1 MPQELVS
8 HRMESRRRVPI
19 GRRQLA
25 HEPVKLI
32 LALLGVALAV
42 ALVGLLFGLREG
54 INRQVS
60 LFEDHAGADVYVA
73 SKGTRDFPTS
83 GSSTLPA
90 SVARRVGA
98 VPGVSEAVPVTN
110 SLGILTLH
118 DKRVATLLVG
128 FEPGRLGQPWD
139 MGAGRRPQ
147 KAGEI
152 AVDRVMA
159 DTHGLGLGDS
169 VHVRGRPLRV
179 VGLTD
184 GTAAWMTP
192 LIFVTRQTANA
203 LEGRGDSARFV
214 LVRGADG
221 DALAS
226 RIARHFPGLNVMTRE
241 ELRANDR
248 ELLSRSFNSPLLV
261 MVLIALGVG
270 ALVIGLTTYGFV
282 ADRRREF
289 GSLKAIGERNARL
302 YRLVAGQAVAI
313 AVVGLAAGIALRVA
327 AGSTI
332 HAVSPKFLFVALPAH
347 YAILVVAAL
356 AMGLA
361 GALVPVRVLAR
372 LDPQEVFRR

>member
-1 MPQELVS
+1 MS
-8 HRMESRRRVPI
+8 HRIHSRRRVPI
-19 GRRQLA
+19 GRRQLT
-25 HEPVKLI
+25 HEPVKLV
-32 LALLGVALAV
+32 LALAGVALAV

-60 LFEDHAGADVYVA
+60 TFEDNAGADVYVA

-90 SVARRVGA
+90 SLARQVSA
-98 VPGVSEAVPVTN
+98 VPGVAEAAPVTS
-110 SLGILTLH
+110 SLGILALH

-139 MGAGRRPQ
+139 MAEGRRPSQ
-147 KAGEI
+147 AGEI

-159 DTHGLGLGDS
+159 DTHGLDPGDT

-192 LIFVTRQTANA
+192 LIFVTRRAANA
-203 LEGRGDSARFV
+203 LEGLGDSARFV
-214 LVRGADG
+214 LVKGADRES
-221 DALAS
+221 LAS
-226 RIARHFPGLNVMTRE
+226 RIAGRFPDLNVMTRE

-289 GSLKAIGERNARL
+289 GSLKAIGERNGRL

-313 AVVGLAAGIALRVA
+313 AAVGLVAGIALRVA

-347 YAILVVAAL
+347 YVILVAAAL
-356 AMGLA
+356 AMGLT

>member
-1 MPQELVS
+1 MS
-8 HRMESRRRVPI
+8 HRIQSARRRVPI
-19 GRRQLA
+19 GRRQLT
-25 HEPVKLI
+25 HEPVKLV
-32 LALLGVALAV
+32 LALAGVALAI

-60 LFEDHAGADVYVA
+60 IFEDNAGADVYIA

-90 SVARRVGA
+90 SLAREVSAVA
-98 VPGVSEAVPVTN
+98 GVAEAVPVTN

-139 MGAGRRPQ
+139 MAEGRRPQ
-147 KAGEI
+147 RAGEI
-152 AVDRVMA
+152 AVDSVMA
-159 DTHGLGLGDS
+159 AAHGLDLGDT
-169 VHVRGRPLRV
+169 VQVRGRPVRV
-179 VGLTD
+179 VGLTG

-192 LIFVTRQTANA
+192 LIFVTRRTANA

-214 LVRGADG
+214 LVKGADRES
-221 DALAS
+221 LAS
-226 RIARHFPGLNVMTRE
+226 RIARRFPDLNVMTRE

-289 GSLKAIGERNARL
+289 GSLKAIGERNGRL

-313 AVVGLAAGIALRVA
+313 AAVGLAAGIVLRIA

-332 HAVSPKFLFVALPAH
+332 HTVSPKFLFVSLPAH
-347 YAILVVAAL
+347 YAILGAAAL

-361 GALVPVRVLAR
+361 GALVPVRVLAQ

>member
-1 MPQELVS
+1 MSNRIQW
-8 HRMESRRRVPI
+8 SRGKVPI
-19 GRRQLA
+19 GRRQLT
-25 HEPVKLI
+25 HEPAKLVLT
-32 LALLGVALAV
+32 LAGVALAV

-60 LFEDHAGADVYVA
+60 TFEDNAGADVYIA
-73 SKGTRDFPTS
+73 SRGTRDFPTS

-90 SVARRVGA
+90 SLARRVSA
-98 VPGVSEAVPVTN
+98 VPGVAEAAPVTN
-110 SLGILTLH
+110 SLGILALH
-118 DKRVATLLVG
+118 DQRVATLLIG
-128 FEPGRLGQPWD
+128 FEPGHVGQPWN
-139 MGAGRRPQ
+139 MAEGRRP
-147 KAGEI
+147 ARMGEI
-152 AVDRVMA
+152 AIDSVMA
-159 DTHGLGLGDS
+159 DAHGLSPGDT

-203 LEGRGDSARFV
+203 LEGLGDRARFV
-214 LVRGADG
+214 LVRGAG
-221 DALAS
+221 RRELA
-226 RIARHFPGLNVMTRE
+226 ARVARRFPDLNVMTRE

-248 ELLSRSFNSPLLV
+248 ELLSRSFNAPLLV

-289 GSLKAIGERNARL
+289 GSLKAIGERNGRL
-302 YRLVAGQAVAI
+302 YRLVAGQALAI
-313 AVVGLAAGIALRVA
+313 AAAGLAAGIVLRIA

-332 HAVSPKFLFVALPAH
+332 HAISPKFLFVALPAH
-347 YAILVVAAL
+347 YAVLVAAAV

>member
-1 MPQELVS
+1 VKLT
-8 HRMESRRRVPI
+8 HGRVPI
-19 GRRQLA
+19 GRRQLT
-25 HEPVKLI
+25 HEPIKLV
-32 LALLGVALAV
+32 LALLGVSLAV

-73 SKGTRDFPTS
+73 RKGTRDFPTA
-83 GSSTLPA
+83 GSSALPA
-90 SVARRVGA
+90 SLAGEVKEI
-98 VPGVSEAVPVTN
+98 PGVEEAVPVTN

-128 FEPGRLGQPWD
+128 FEPGRLGRPWD
-139 MGAGRRPQ
+139 MAAGRRPQ
-147 KAGEI
+147 RAGEI
-152 AVDRVMA
+152 AIDSVMA
-159 DTHGLGLGDS
+159 DTHGLDVGDIAR
-169 VHVRGRPLRV
+169 VRGQPLRV

-203 LEGRGDSARFV
+203 LEGRGDTARFV
-214 LVRGADG
+214 LVRGADPES
-221 DALAS
+221 LAA
-226 RIARHFPGLNVMTRE
+226 RITRRFPQLNAMTKAE
-241 ELRANDR
+241 IRANDR
-248 ELLSRSFNSPLLV
+248 ELLSRAFNSPLLV

-282 ADRRREF
+282 SDRRREF
-289 GSLKAIGERNARL
+289 GSLKAIGERNGRL
-302 YRLVAGQAVAI
+302 YRLVTGQAIAI
-313 AVVGLAAGIALRVA
+313 AAVGLVAGVMMRIV

-347 YAILVVAAL
+347 YVIVVAAAL
-356 AMGLA
+356 VMGLA
-361 GALVPVRVLAR
+361 GALVPVRLLAR

>member
-1 MPQELVS
+1 MGN
-8 HRMESRRRVPI
+8 RMHAGRGTVPI
-19 GRRQLA
+19 GRRQLT
-25 HEPVKLI
+25 HEPVKLV
-32 LALLGVALAV
+32 LALAGVALAV
-42 ALVGLLFGLREG
+42 ALVGLLLGLREG

-60 LFEDHAGADVYVA
+60 TFEDNAGADVFVA
-73 SKGTRDFPTS
+73 AKGTRDFPTS

-90 SVARRVGA
+90 SLALSVRA
-98 VPGVSEAVPVTN
+98 VPGVEEAAPVTN
-110 SLGILTLH
+110 SLGILSLH
-118 DKRVATLLVG
+118 DKRVATLLIG
-128 FEPGRLGQPWD
+128 FEPGHLGQPWD
-139 MGAGRRPQ
+139 MATGRRPQ
-147 KAGEI
+147 RTGEI
-152 AVDRVMA
+152 ALDSVMA
-159 DTHGLGLGDS
+159 DTHGLGVGDT

-192 LIFVTRQTANA
+192 LIFVTRQAANA
-203 LEGRGDSARFV
+203 LEGLGDSARFV
-214 LVRGADG
+214 LVKGADR

-226 RIARHFPGLNVMTRE
+226 RIARRFPDLNVMTRE
-241 ELRANDR
+241 QLRANDR

-289 GSLKAIGERNARL
+289 GSLKAIGERNGRL

-313 AVVGLAAGIALRVA
+313 AAIGLGAGIALRLA

-332 HAVSPKFLFVALPAH
+332 HALSPKFLFVALPTH
-347 YAILVVAAL
+347 YAILVFAAL

>member
-1 MPQELVS
+1 MS
-8 HRMESRRRVPI
+8 HRIHSARRRVPI
-19 GRRQLA
+19 GRRQLT
-25 HEPVKLI
+25 HEPVKLV
-32 LALLGVALAV
+32 LALAGVALAV

-60 LFEDHAGADVYVA
+60 TFEDNAGADVYVA

-90 SVARRVGA
+90 SLAREVGA
-98 VPGVSEAVPVTN
+98 VPGVAEAVPVTN

-128 FEPGRLGQPWD
+128 FEPGRLGGPWD
-139 MGAGRRPQ
+139 MAEGRRPQ
-147 KAGEI
+147 RPGEI
-152 AVDRVMA
+152 AVDSVMA
-159 DTHGLGLGDS
+159 EAHGLDLGDT
-169 VHVRGRPLRV
+169 VQVRGQPLRV

-203 LEGRGDSARFV
+203 LEGIGDSARFV
-214 LVRGADG
+214 LVSGADRES
-221 DALAS
+221 LAT
-226 RIARHFPGLNVMTRE
+226 RIARRFPDLNVMTRE

-289 GSLKAIGERNARL
+289 GSLKAIGERNGRL

-313 AVVGLAAGIALRVA
+313 ATVGLAGGIVLRIA

-332 HAVSPKFLFVALPAH
+332 HTVSPKFLFVSLPAH
-347 YAILVVAAL
+347 YAILVAAAL

>member
-1 MPQELVS
+1 VS
-8 HRMESRRRVPI
+8 HRIHSRRRVPI
-19 GRRQLA
+19 GRRQLI
-25 HEPVKLI
+25 HEPVKLV

-60 LFEDHAGADVYVA
+60 TFEDNAGADVYVA
-73 SKGTRDFPTS
+73 SNGTRDFPTS

-90 SVARRVGA
+90 SLARRVSA
-98 VPGVSEAVPVTN
+98 VPGVAEAVPVTS

-118 DKRVATLLVG
+118 DKRVASLLVG

-139 MGAGRRPQ
+139 MAEGRRPQ
-147 KAGEI
+147 RAGEI

-159 DTHGLGLGDS
+159 DAHGLDPGDM
-169 VHVRGRPLRV
+169 VQVRGRHLRV

-203 LEGRGDSARFV
+203 LEGLGDSARFV
-214 LVRGADG
+214 LVRGADRQS
-221 DALAS
+221 LAARIS
-226 RIARHFPGLNVMTRE
+226 RRFPDLSVMTRE

-289 GSLKAIGERNARL
+289 GSLKAIGERNSRL

-313 AVVGLAAGIALRVA
+313 AAVGLAAGIALRIT

>member
-1 MPQELVS
+1 VS
-8 HRMESRRRVPI
+8 HRIHSRRRVPI
-19 GRRQLA
+19 GRRQLT
-25 HEPVKLI
+25 HEPVKLV

-60 LFEDHAGADVYVA
+60 TFEDNAGADVYVA

-90 SVARRVGA
+90 SLAPRVNA
-98 VPGVSEAVPVTN
+98 VPGVAEAVPVTS

-139 MGAGRRPQ
+139 MAEGRRPER
-147 KAGEI
+147 AGEI

-159 DTHGLGLGDS
+159 DAHGLDPGDM
-169 VHVRGRPLRV
+169 VQVRGRHLRV

-192 LIFVTRQTANA
+192 LIFVTRRTANA
-203 LEGRGDSARFV
+203 LEGLGDSARFV
-214 LVRGADG
+214 LVRGADRQS
-221 DALAS
+221 LAARIS
-226 RIARHFPGLNVMTRE
+226 RRFPDLSVMTRE

-289 GSLKAIGERNARL
+289 GSLKAIGERNSRL

-313 AVVGLAAGIALRVA
+313 AAVGLAAGIALRIM

>member
-1 MPQELVS
+1 VNVTKLS
-8 HRMESRRRVPI
+8 HRRVPI
-19 GRRQLA
+19 GRRQLTY
-25 HEPVKLI
+25 EPIKLV

-54 INRQVS
+54 INRQAS

-73 SKGTRDFPTS
+73 RKGTRDFPTA
-83 GSSTLPA
+83 GSSALPA
-90 SVARRVGA
+90 SLAGEVKEI
-98 VPGVSEAVPVTN
+98 PGVEEAVPVTN

-128 FEPGRLGQPWD
+128 FEPGRLGRPWD
-139 MGAGRRPQ
+139 MAAGRRPQ
-147 KAGEI
+147 RAGEI
-152 AVDRVMA
+152 AIDSVMA
-159 DTHGLGLGDS
+159 DTHGLDVGDIAR
-169 VHVRGRPLRV
+169 VRGQPLRV

-203 LEGRGDSARFV
+203 LEGRGDTARFV
-214 LVRGADG
+214 LVRGADPES
-221 DALAS
+221 LAA
-226 RIARHFPGLNVMTRE
+226 RITRRFPQLNAMTKAE
-241 ELRANDR
+241 IRANDR
-248 ELLSRSFNSPLLV
+248 ELLSRAFNSPLLV

-282 ADRRREF
+282 SDRRREF
-289 GSLKAIGERNARL
+289 GSLKAIGERNGRL
-302 YRLVAGQAVAI
+302 YRLVTGQAIAI
-313 AVVGLAAGIALRVA
+313 AAVGLVAGVMMRIV

-347 YAILVVAAL
+347 YVIVVAAAL
-356 AMGLA
+356 VMGLA
-361 GALVPVRVLAR
+361 GALVPVRLLAR